1 MKSPESHCI
10 PGVFFLASPNQF
22 SLATWTVWLPTACST
37 LQNENKVLRITIWD
51 TGGDPAGLTEAQM
64 QWDLTRLP
72 WSDLKIAATLKIVKE
87 RIIGGGIPSPRMFC
101 SHFIHTVTWCT
112 FSMVSLKL
120 WVICASN
127 NFFSPPSCF
136 CISSGFETA
145 THTAAVET
153 FCFQMS
159 ANQKTASLSSGS
171 PVCGMSRFHSC
182 APYSTIV
189 INHH

>member
-64 QWDLTRLP
+64 QWDLTQLP

-127 NFFSPPSCF
+127 NFFPLPLAFVFPLALRQQPIRLLLKPFVFKCQP
-136 CISSGFETA
+136 IRR
-145 THTAAVET
+145 
-153 FCFQMS
+153 Q
-159 ANQKTASLSSGS
+159 L
-171 PVCGMSRFHSC
+171 P
-182 APYSTIV
+182 
-189 INHH
+189 